1 MNENKKVECIFEI
14 VQNIVGFEIIC
25 VGSHAPKIFWSRD
38 TTVFINVAHGQ
49 SRKNLLYTNTIG
61 FVVFKR

>member
-14 VQNIVGFEIIC
+14 VQTIVGFEIIC
-25 VGSHAPKIFWSRD
+25 VGSHAPKIFWCRD